1 MFHIGNLFL
10 ALLFP
15 SHRIVGSFK
24 NKRLRTRKA
33 LACEY
38 WFVIVQN
45 INVSHYRFLVSN
57 CWLQLYQVDQCI
69 TQQKDKDVHLT
80 KWKNHSTITDSLA
93 LDWGLTAL
101 ALNSMAVNEISD
113 SERPW
118 TDTGPNPGS
127 VPLPPP
133 TNVATKQG
141 LILVNNF
148 YCVQQWDSTKL
159 NVDTNA

>member
-15 SHRIVGSFK
+15 SHKIVGSFK

-38 WFVIVQN
+38 WFVIVQTHQCFTLP
-45 INVSHYRFLVSN
+45 ISCLSN
-57 CWLQLYQVDQCI
+57 CWLQLYQVNQYI
-69 TQQKDKDVHLT
+69 TQQKDKQNE
-80 KWKNHSTITDSLA
+80 KNHSTLRDSLA

-101 ALNSMAVNEISD
+101 ALNSVAVNEISD
-113 SERPW
+113 LERPW

-127 VPLPPP
+127 LPLPPP
-133 TNVATKQG
+133 TNVATKPS
-141 LILVNNF
+141 LILKKPMVHNF
-148 YCVQQWDSTKL
+148 YCVQWDSIKL
-159 NVDTNA
+159 NDYTIA